1 MKKSIRDDLVSTQA
15 KSPSQKEKSIIKPSK
30 TAHTFTLSFNDKI
43 NVMHAIQTNNTVTID
58 YQQYFDKAIY
68 YEKYLNNFQAEIS
81 IGDESP
87 FAQYLPQNWQRQ
99 SRLDRKLK
107 LSDSLK
113 ETIDGIDSQLNWLVI
128 TEHWC
133 GDASQINPIIQK
145 VADASEGKIN
155 LRFIYRD
162 ENEALI
168 NAHLTDGRSKSIPI
182 LIQLDQEFNL
192 INTYGPRP
200 EEAQKLVK
208 DFLAI
213 GESYNIPLHTWYA
226 KDKQRSIQED
236 LKIFIEAF

>member
-1 MKKSIRDDLVSTQA
+1 MQA
-15 KSPSQKEKSIIKPSK
+15 VQ
-30 TAHTFTLSFNDKI
+30 T
-43 NVMHAIQTNNTVTID
+43 TNNVNID
-58 YQQYFDKAIY
+58 YQRYFDKAIS
-68 YEKYLNNFQAEIS
+68 YEKYLNNFQEEIG

-107 LSDSLK
+107 LTDSLK
-113 ETIDGIDSQLNWLVI
+113 ATIENIDSKLNWLVI

-145 VADASEGKIN
+145 IAEASEGKIN

-182 LIQLDQEFNL
+182 LIQLNHEFNL

-208 DFLAI
+208 EILAR

-226 KDKQRSIQED
+226 KDKQQSIQED
-236 LKIFIEAF
+236 LRNFIVTA